1 MVVLR
6 LKEPFGK
13 RVLILLIFIFCCS
26 AAYSQRLDS
35 PCDKENV
42 SKWYKSKVWMNGLQL
57 KPHRSI
63 DKEELARQYC
73 ANPNWWDQ
81 AFEFLASHN
90 LETLEPG
97 RYIIDEGNV
106 TAFVSEGPTKDISE
120 INWETHQNF
129 NDLQYVAIGRA
140 GMGVTSLKTA
150 RYSSSAAYDP
160 KRDVENYNVENG
172 KFYVARPGMFF
183 IFSPK
188 DIHRPA
194 YRKKGHDTIKKVL
207 IKVRVP

>member
-1 MVVLR
+1 MVIDI

-13 RVLILLIFIFCCS
+13 RVLIPLVFLLCCLG
-26 AAYSQRLDS
+26 AYSQRLDT

-42 SKWYKSKVWMNGLQL
+42 SKWYKSKVWMNGLEL
-57 KPHRSI
+57 KPHKSI
-63 DKEELARQYC
+63 DKAELARQYC
-73 ANPNWWDQ
+73 ANPKWWDQ

-106 TAFVSEGPTKDISE
+106 TAYVSEGPTKALSE
-120 INWETHQNF
+120 IKWETHRNF
-129 NDLQYVAIGRA
+129 NDLQYVAIGKA
-140 GMGVTSLKTA
+140 DMGVASLNTA
-150 RYSSSAAYDP
+150 TYSSSAAYDP
-160 KRDVENYNVENG
+160 KRDVENYNVKNG
-172 KFYVARPGMFF
+172 RFYVAGPGTFF
-183 IFSPK
+183 IFSPR

-194 YRKKGHDTIKKVL
+194 IRKKGYDTIKKIL